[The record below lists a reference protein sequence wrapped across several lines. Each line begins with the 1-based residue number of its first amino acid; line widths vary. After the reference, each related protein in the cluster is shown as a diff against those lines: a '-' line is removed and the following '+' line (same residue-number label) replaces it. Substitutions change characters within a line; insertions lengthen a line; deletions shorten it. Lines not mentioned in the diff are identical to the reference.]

1 MTMSRDNT
9 KLYQMW
15 PCECINNIWVAWRM
29 YLQTNNKII
38 NNYAFPNPKVATSTV
53 EEISPDALSDI
64 TKLGS
69 PDDTPK
75 S

>member
-1 MTMSRDNT
+1 
-9 KLYQMW
+9 
-15 PCECINNIWVAWRM
+15 M